1 MMDNMAFFAIIPL
14 LIYLAIIGFAIWF
27 CVSLINAQKERN
39 RILQEISTKLDNVSP
54 GKKEE

>member
-14 LIYLAIIGFAIWF
+14 LIYLAIIGFSIWF
-27 CVSLINAQKERN
+27 CVSLIITQKERN
-39 RILQEISTKLDNVSP
+39 KILRQISTKLDNVNL